1 MFRIFAAILIS
12 SILMTACFESENPL
26 KEDELPI
33 ISSIYPN
40 IGVPGDTMTIEGV
53 RFGAVRDTNIVRI
66 KDIIV
71 EDYISWNDNLIKL
84 VIPEG
89 VVSSEVKVKVYHY
102 TSNGQNF
109 TAMPTKITMKTMFL
123 DTLYMGDT
131 TKYAELD
138 EKPIRKLAMQ
148 KAISISTI
156 EVNQA
161 LWRYFMRYN
170 NSRYQHDSLPVENFS
185 FAEACTFCNK
195 MSEKDNLTPAYVIN
209 GGQVTWNK
217 TAKGYRLP
225 TEAEWEMA
233 CRAESYNQ
241 DTYAGNISQ
250 ENCSELDEAMDGVA
264 WYCGNNSET
273 YLDKWEFTKP
283 FARKAANNYGLFD
296 MLGNAWELCW
306 DYYAPYDEND
316 LVNPSG
322 PETGNLRV
330 IRGGAFDSDPTECR
344 MSNRETFSQDKTVTL
359 RIIKYE

>member
-1 MFRIFAAILIS
+1 MNNVYFRFIIYSLLYIFVIIKKQKTGNLMIRVLTLSILIAI
-12 SILMTACFESENPL
+12 ILTSCFEAENPL
-26 KEDELPI
+26 REDELPI

-53 RFGAVRDTNIVRI
+53 RFGTVRDTNIVRI

-71 EDYISWNDNLIKL
+71 EEYVSWADNAIKI

-102 TSNGQNF
+102 TSNGQMF
-109 TAMPTKITMKTMFL
+109 TAMPTDIPMKAIFQ

-131 TKYAELD
+131 TKYAEPD
-138 EKPIRKLAMQ
+138 EQPLRKLAMQ

-170 NSRYQHDSLPVENFS
+170 NSRYKHDSLPVENIS
-185 FAEACTFCNK
+185 FVEACTFCNK
-195 MSEKDNLTPAYVIN
+195 MSERENLTPAYEIN
-209 GGQVTWNK
+209 GDNVIWNR

-233 CRAESYNQ
+233 CRSEKYDM
-241 DTYAGNISQ
+241 DTYAGNIRNES
-250 ENCSELDEAMDGVA
+250 CSEKDTVLNDIA
-264 WYCGNNSET
+264 WYCGNNSEI

-283 FARKAANNYGLFD
+283 FGRKKTNNSGIYD
-296 MLGNAWELCW
+296 MLGNAWEMCW
-306 DYYAPYDEND
+306 DFYS
-316 LVNPSG
+316 L
-322 PETGNLRV
+322 TM
-330 IRGGAFDSDPTECR
+330 R
-344 MSNRETFSQDKTVTL
+344 M
-359 RIIKYE
+359 I